1 MADPAGDGQIFGPG
15 ARLAANI
22 LERLAVET
30 ADPPGVTRTA
40 YGPGER
46 LAHAMVREHGVALGA
61 EPTVDAAGNL
71 YLRFAGRD
79 RSLAALFIGSHL
91 DSVPH
96 GGNFD
101 GAAGVVAG
109 LGAMVELRQLGI
121 VPPRDLVLMV
131 TRAEE
136 AAWFP
141 LSYPGARA
149 ALGQLDPAE
158 LDARRS
164 DSGRTLADHMAEEG
178 FDPEAVRR
186 GKRAIEPSAIAAFV
200 EVHIEQGP
208 RLVAAGAPV
217 GIVTGIAGGFRH
229 VTARCLGAYGHSGAE
244 PRFSRSDA
252 VLGFADLVT
261 ALEIEWN
268 ELERDGKEATITF
281 GRVESDPAQHGGS
294 RILGEIG
301 FTLDVRSADA
311 AVLARIATRL
321 ERCFAEIGDRRR
333 VSFEPGPRFT
343 WEPATMSPVLVS
355 RLASAAQTLDMKV
368 PHVPSGAGHDAA
380 AFAGAGV
387 PSAMIFVRNRNGSH
401 NPDEAME
408 IGDLEQA
415 ILLLARFVEYF
426 DQPETIR

>member
-1 MADPAGDGQIFGPG
+1 MADPTDEGEFLGPG
-15 ARLAANI
+15 ARLASAI
-22 LERLAVET
+22 LDRLAMET

-46 LAHAMVREHGVALGA
+46 LAHALVREHGVALGA

-71 YLRFAGRD
+71 YLRFAGRN
-79 RSLAALFIGSHL
+79 RSLPAIYVGSHL

-109 LGAMVELRQLGI
+109 LGAMAELTARA
-121 VPPRDLVLMV
+121 VRPPCDVVVMV

-149 ALGQLDPAE
+149 ALGALDPAE
-158 LDARRS
+158 LEARRS
-164 DSGRTLADHMAEEG
+164 DSGRTLADHMREEG
-178 FDPEAVRR
+178 FDPDAVRR
-186 GKRAIEPSAIAAFV
+186 GERFVQPSAIAAYV

-217 GIVTGIAGGFRH
+217 AIVTGIAGGFRH
-229 VTARCLGAYGHSGAE
+229 VSARCLGAYGHSGAE
-244 PRFSRSDA
+244 PRFARRDA
-252 VLGFADLVT
+252 VLGFADLVAST
-261 ALEIEWN
+261 EREWNALEREG
-268 ELERDGKEATITF
+268 LEATITF

-311 AVLARIATRL
+311 AVLSRIEARLHRD
-321 ERCFAEIGDRRR
+321 FAEIGTRRG
-333 VSFEPGPRFT
+333 VTFEPGPRFS
-343 WEPATMSPVLVS
+343 WEPATMAPALVAALS
-355 RLASAAQTLDMKV
+355 RAGSSLGMDAPL
-368 PHVPSGAGHDAA
+368 VPSGAGHDAA

-408 IGDLEQA
+408 IADLEQA
-415 ILLLARFVEYF
+415 ILLLARFVESF
-426 DQPETIR
+426 DQPETAS